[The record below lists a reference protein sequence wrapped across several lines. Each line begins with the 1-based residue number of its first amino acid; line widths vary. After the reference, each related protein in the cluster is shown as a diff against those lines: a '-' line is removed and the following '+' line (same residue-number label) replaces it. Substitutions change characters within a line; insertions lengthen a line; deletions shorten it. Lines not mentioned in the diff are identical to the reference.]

1 MECYCGFCYDK
12 RVVFPVSMPVRWSLV
27 FRPPGRDEPEPKG
40 ISMINT
46 NGLNHI
52 ALQVNDL
59 QQAATFYTDLFNMEV
74 TRRTDSM
81 TFLKTIGSTDMIT
94 LNRSE
99 AKAAPG
105 KGMVHFGFIVEP
117 AQFDVALATIEAKA
131 TPIVSGP
138 ATRDLGRYIFIE
150 DPDGYTVEIFECLD
164 PPYA

>member
-1 MECYCGFCYDK
+1 MVTAYLCGTNPN
-12 RVVFPVSMPVRWSLV
+12 R
-27 FRPPGRDEPEPKG
+27 KG
-40 ISMINT
+40 LSMINT

-59 QQAATFYTDLFNMEV
+59 EQAAAFYTDLFNMEV

-81 TFLKTIGSTDMIT
+81 TFLKTIGATDMIA

-99 AKAAPG
+99 AKTAPG

-117 AQFDVALATIEAKA
+117 AQFDAALATIEVKA

-138 ATRDLGRYIFIE
+138 GTRGEGRYVFIE
-150 DPDGYTVEIFECLD
+150 DPDGYTVEIFECLA
-164 PPYA
+164 PAYQ